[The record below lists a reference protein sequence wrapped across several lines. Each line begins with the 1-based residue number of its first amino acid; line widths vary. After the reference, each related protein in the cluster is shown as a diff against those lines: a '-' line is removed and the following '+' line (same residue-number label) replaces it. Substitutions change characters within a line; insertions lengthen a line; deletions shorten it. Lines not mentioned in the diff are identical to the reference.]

1 MYKQQLLNTIEN
13 VKLDFRQWNDLKV
26 REVQRGIITQ
36 EQYEEALAVSK
47 ERIERQVAGIEN
59 ELANLHG

>member
-1 MYKQQLLNTIEN
+1 MNKQQLLNTIEN

-26 REVQRGIITQ
+26 REVQQGIITQ

>member
-1 MYKQQLLNTIEN
+1 MNKQQLLNTIEN

-26 REVQRGIITQ
+26 REVQQGIITH
-36 EQYEEALAVSK
+36 EQYEEALSVSK

-59 ELANLHG
+59 ELANLRG